1 VRVTLAEAL
10 KALHKARRIS
20 AAWLP
25 GMKTNGWMY
34 MGRWG
39 IACGGGSFLGVD
51 THGVQPGDPCLTD
64 PATVGCLAALAR
76 EATGDPTL
84 IVDCHTGEDEYI
96 VWSVS
101 GNGPRFG
108 PEFQG
113 PVRDTEG
120 EAWAAVLIAA
130 AGVANAP

>member
-34 MGRWG
+34 MGRWA
-39 IACGGGSFLGVD
+39 IACAGGSFLGVD

-76 EATGDPTL
+76 EATGEPYLSVESVLTAAR
-84 IVDCHTGEDEYI
+84 GI
-96 VWSVS
+96 VWMAST
-101 GNGPRFG
+101 PRQFLG
-108 PEFQG
+108 PER
-113 PVRDTEG
+113 PTEG

-130 AGVANAP
+130 AEAANAR

>member
-76 EATGDPTL
+76 EATGEPL
-84 IVDCHTGEDEYI
+84 LVAQHSEYLPGGPGWA
-96 VWSVS
+96 VV
-101 GNGPRFG
+101 GNGWARSG
-108 PEFQG
+108 T
-113 PVRDTEG
+113 TEG
-120 EAWAAVLIAA
+120 EAWAAALIAA
-130 AGVANAP
+130 AGVANAR